1 MKFIIDNVE
10 YNLKEKQDLTWL
22 KDYGEVFSCIDQTGS
37 GCINFGVKN
46 KDKKYFIKIAGAKTL
61 YAEISQEESIDLLKS
76 ATNNYKNIKHPNLIK
91 LVDSFHKGDFF
102 VAVYEWVDG
111 ECLFD
116 HWNFD
121 KYEENPNLITP
132 AQKFKALPLN
142 KKLSVIDKLFTFFI
156 AVKNAGYVAVDFY
169 DSSIIYDFQTDEVHF
184 CDIDLFRKMPT
195 YNDLGTGYFGTK
207 RLKAPEENEMGAV
220 IDEITNQFTLGAII
234 FDVLSEK
241 DEQNIKER
249 YEKGH
254 FIPTSINNFILDKQC
269 YDMLLKATN
278 LDRNLRYKSI
288 EEFYNQWKLLSKT
301 NIY

>member
-1 MKFIIDNVE
+1 MD
-10 YNLKEKQDLTWL
+10 
-22 KDYGEVFSCIDQTGS
+22 
-37 GCINFGVKN
+37 
-46 KDKKYFIKIAGAKTL
+46 
-61 YAEISQEESIDLLKS
+61 
-76 ATNNYKNIKHPNLIK
+76 
-91 LVDSFHKGDFF
+91 
-102 VAVYEWVDG
+102 
-111 ECLFD
+111 
-116 HWNFD
+116 
-121 KYEENPNLITP
+121 
-132 AQKFKALPLN
+132 LN

-234 FDVLSEK
+234 FDMLSEK

-254 FIPTSINNFILDKQC
+254 FIPTSINSFILDKQC

-288 EEFYNQWKLLSKT
+288 EEFYNHWKLLSKT
-301 NIY
+301 NICEYSHKT